1 MKRESIEEIAVTGDN
16 LETLR
21 ALRQKLATTLDKS
34 ESGRDIA
41 SLSRQLQ
48 TVMNQIADLESQHK
62 SNDEL
67 LIDELIKERQSMRV
81 RSDRRRAQYY
91 STDDEEY
98 SDEDEE

>member
-1 MKRESIEEIAVTGDN
+1 MKENIEQIAVTGDN

-48 TVMNQIADLESQHK
+48 IVMNQIADLESQHK
-62 SNDEL
+62 SDDEM
-67 LIDELIKERQSMRV
+67 LIEELIRERQAMRV
-81 RSDRRRAQYY
+81 RSDRGRARYY

-98 SDEDEE
+98 TDEDE